1 MSSDN
6 AQCSSTGVTWNSL
19 EPVVDLAMNN
29 GDFVPELADSHNLVA
44 CVAELWIAGYHPLL
58 IELPS
63 LTPRRNACD
72 SPDVKRKM

>member
-44 CVAELWIAGYHPLL
+44 CVAAVPEGAVIAVDPQAALSNGCTKY
-58 IELPS
+58 
-63 LTPRRNACD
+63 TGG
-72 SPDVKRKM
+72 